1 MRTRM
6 SLPFLFV
13 VVAAVVG
20 GANVAQSEAQGFSFN
35 PCGRGTNGQRFV
47 LFDSGT
53 TVCDNTSGVMWE
65 RTPLYA
71 LRTFHGAKRTV
82 PRRVQAGSFLTSRT
96 SSRWLTMEICILRS
110 RSRPGIRSPSSIPAT
125 QPTGVIASE
134 YWTRTPLAGSPDG
147 VWSFVMDFGRTFAA
161 SISGTSGDFVWCV
174 K

>member
-71 LRTFHGAKRTV
+71 LRTFHGAQAYCAAKGPGWQLPDIKDFFALVDYGNLYPSLPLPAGHPFTV
-82 PRRVQAGSFLTSRT
+82 FNSRD
-96 SSRWLTMEICILRS
+96 
-110 RSRPGIRSPSSIPAT
+110 AT
-125 QPTGVIASE
+125 
-134 YWTRTPLAGSPDG
+134 DG
-147 VWSFVMDFGRTFAA
+147 
-161 SISGTSGDFVWCV
+161 GDRQ
-174 K
+174 